1 MRRIVKKMENTLCRL
16 IGTVLLTLALPLS
29 VTAQESTR
37 LNLSATGGIIAPR
50 LHPIGEVSLCG
61 NSTLFTP
68 RLQVGYHLSY
78 QDGKQT
84 DDEMRATWVTG
95 LPRRYIGNYQLR
107 QTVSR
112 RMGLSAGSTLRWVI
126 SERDRIDLRGTLK
139 LQDTWDQRYHLGI
152 NNIVPLEGKGHT
164 TYSGEL
170 ERLTRAGGALSG
182 RFPSWEGGRLK
193 QKVTGALALSGNH
206 RLPSSTVHLSW
217 SIDHQ
222 RHEEDCPNERVVA
235 HHLPDTE
242 IRTEIREEH
251 LPHLSYDEISESSYG
266 FRKISE
272 KSTHLGERSYG
283 AKTELNAKV
292 AEGQLTLLLSGRR
305 LEASESDT
313 SDKVHPLLSAHFPT
327 FASMPKRDLTD
338 ASYLGGRGVLYSLGP
353 LVDHRYVHDLDT
365 WDEQSFSRTPNI
377 PSYLPASFD
386 VVTEL
391 ADGLVEWHKDL
402 LPDRLSLTL
411 GSSIKGYRLS
421 FLCHT
426 VVENRAGEDV
436 SDTKHYFA
444 LLPYLTLDY
453 KTESGWLAYL
463 SLSSDQ
469 VLAPYRAMI
478 PYNKHSS
485 TDHTVEMGLRGL
497 RPEYRLSAS
506 TGVRKEW
513 KGNHISASLDWVGSR
528 DYLYRY
534 VDPDFT
540 QEDFGEL
547 IPRQKSAVPT
557 DGHWS
562 LETMANA
569 PFAQT
574 LGLTIEASYRLSH
587 LSSSLLRPIGVRMEY
602 RLTGW
607 DTSSVETLQHA
618 RRERIPLPG
627 IGHHRLSSAIDY
639 STELW
644 GVTITGDYASDRCVS
659 VGESALD
666 DLYESSSLRLSIE
679 ANAKLSAHF
688 SFIFR
693 GDNLLNTP
701 TRLYQGS
708 GDFLYRL
715 AYEGPRLTLGF
726 SYTLPD

>member
-1 MRRIVKKMENTLCRL
+1 MEHALCRL
-16 IGTVLLTLALPLS
+16 IGTVLLSLALSLAL
-29 VTAQESTR
+29 TAQEATR
-37 LNLSATGGIIAPR
+37 LSLSAMGGIIAPR
-50 LHPIGEVSLCG
+50 LDPTGEVSLRG
-61 NSTLFTP
+61 SSILFIP

-78 QDGKQT
+78 QDGKQI
-84 DDEMRATWVTG
+84 DDEMRATWATR
-95 LPRRYIGNYQLR
+95 LPGRYVGNYQLR

-112 RMGLSAGSTLRWVI
+112 RMGLSAESTLRWVI
-126 SERDRIDLRGTLK
+126 SERDRIDLSGTLK

-152 NNIVPLEGKGHT
+152 NNIVPLEAEGHP
-164 TYSGEL
+164 TYSGEV
-170 ERLTRAGGALSG
+170 ERLTRAGGALPD
-182 RFPSWEGGRLK
+182 RFLGWEGGRLK
-193 QKVTGALALSGNH
+193 QKVTGALSLSGDH
-206 RLPSSTVHLSW
+206 RLPSSSAHLSW
-217 SIDHQ
+217 SIGHQ

-235 HHLPDTE
+235 HHLPNTE
-242 IRTEIREEH
+242 IKTEIGENH
-251 LPHLSYDEISESSYG
+251 LPHLSYDEVSERSYG

-283 AKTELNAKV
+283 AKAKLNAEV

-313 SDKVHPLLSAHFPT
+313 SDKVYPLLGAHFPT

-338 ASYLGGRGVLYSLGP
+338 TSYLGGRGVLYGLGP
-353 LVDHRYVHDLDT
+353 LVDHRYVHGLDT
-365 WDEQSFSRTPNI
+365 WDERSFSRTPNI
-377 PSYLPASFD
+377 PSFLPASFD
-386 VVTEL
+386 VVMEQ
-391 ADGLVEWHKDL
+391 ANGLIEWQRDL
-402 LPDRLSLTL
+402 LADRLSLTL
-411 GSSIKGYRLS
+411 GSSIRGYRLS
-421 FLCHT
+421 YLCHT
-426 VVENRAGEDV
+426 VVENRADEDV
-436 SDTKHYFA
+436 SGTKHYFA

-453 KTESGWLAYL
+453 KTESRWLSFL
-463 SLSSDQ
+463 SLSTDQ
-469 VLAPYRAMI
+469 VLPTYKGMI

-485 TDHTVEMGLRGL
+485 TDHTVEMGRSEL

-506 TGVRKEW
+506 AGVRREW
-513 KGNHISASLDWVGSR
+513 EGNHLSASLDWTGSR

-540 QEDFGEL
+540 QEDFSEV

-562 LETMANA
+562 LETMGNA

-574 LGLTIEASYRLSH
+574 LGLTIEASYRLSR
-587 LSSSLLRPIGVRMEY
+587 LSSPLLRPIGVRMEY

-607 DTSSVETLQHA
+607 HTSSVETLLQG
-618 RRERIPLPG
+618 RRERIPLPV
-627 IGHHRLSSAIDY
+627 IGHHRLNCAIDY

-644 GVTITGDYASDRCVS
+644 GVTITGDYTSDRCVS
-659 VGESALD
+659 VGENALN
-666 DLYESSSLRLSIE
+666 DLYESSSLRLSAE
-679 ANAKLSAHF
+679 AHAKLSDHF
-688 SFIFR
+688 SLTFR

-708 GDFLYRL
+708 GDFLYQL

>member
-1 MRRIVKKMENTLCRL
+1 MEHALCRL
-16 IGTVLLTLALPLS
+16 IGTVLLSLALSLAL
-29 VTAQESTR
+29 TAQEATR
-37 LNLSATGGIIAPR
+37 LSLSATGGIIAPR
-50 LHPIGEVSLCG
+50 LHPMGEVSLRG
-61 NSTLFTP
+61 SNTLFTP
-68 RLQVGYHLSY
+68 RLQVGYHLTY
-78 QDGKQT
+78 QDGNQT
-84 DDEMRATWVTG
+84 DDEMRANWAVG
-95 LPRRYIGNYQLR
+95 LPGRYIGNYQLR

-126 SERDRIDLRGTLK
+126 SERDRIHLSGTLK

-152 NNIVPLEGKGHT
+152 NNIVPLEAEGHT
-164 TYSGEL
+164 IYSGEL

-182 RFPSWEGGRLK
+182 RFPSWEGARLK
-193 QKVTGALALSGNH
+193 QKVTGALTLSGDH
-206 RLPSSTVHLSW
+206 QLPSSTAHLSW

-242 IRTEIREEH
+242 IRTEIGEGH
-251 LPHLSYDEISESSYG
+251 LPHLSYDEVSERSYG

-283 AKTELNAKV
+283 AKAKLNAEV
-292 AEGQLTLLLSGRR
+292 SGGQLTLHLSGRR

-313 SDKVHPLLSAHFPT
+313 SDKVYPLLGAHFPT

-386 VVTEL
+386 VVTEQ
-391 ADGLVEWHKDL
+391 ADGLIEWRRDL

-411 GSSIKGYRLS
+411 GSSIRGYRLS

-426 VVENRAGEDV
+426 VVENRADEDI
-436 SDTKHYFA
+436 SGTIHYFA

-453 KTESGWLAYL
+453 KTESGWLSFL
-463 SLSSDQ
+463 SLSTEQ
-469 VLAPYRAMI
+469 VLPSYRGMI

-485 TDHTVEMGLRGL
+485 TDHTVEMGRRGL

-506 TGVRKEW
+506 AEVRREW
-513 KGNHISASLDWVGSR
+513 EGNHLSASLDWIGSR

-534 VDPDFT
+534 VDSDFT
-540 QEDFGEL
+540 QEDFSEV

-562 LETMANA
+562 LETMGNA
-569 PFAQT
+569 PFAQA
-574 LGLTIEASYRLSH
+574 LGLTIEASYRLSC
-587 LSSSLLRPIGVRMEY
+587 LSSPLLRPIGVRMEY
-602 RLTGW
+602 RLIGS
-607 DTSSVETLQHA
+607 DSSSVETLQHA
-618 RRERIPLPG
+618 HRARIPLPG

-666 DLYESSSLRLSIE
+666 DLYESSSLRLSAE
-679 ANAKLSAHF
+679 AHAKLSAHF

-701 TRLYQGS
+701 TKLYQGS
-708 GDFLYRL
+708 GDFLYQL
-715 AYEGPRLTLGF
+715 AYEGPRLTIGF

>member
-1 MRRIVKKMENTLCRL
+1 MEHALCRL
-16 IGTVLLTLALPLS
+16 IGTVLLSLALSLTL
-29 VTAQESTR
+29 TAQEATR
-37 LNLSATGGIIAPR
+37 LSLSATGGIIAPR
-50 LHPIGEVSLCG
+50 LDPTGEVSLRG
-61 NSTLFTP
+61 SSILFTP

-78 QDGKQT
+78 QDGKQI
-84 DDEMRATWVTG
+84 DDEMRATWATG
-95 LPRRYIGNYQLR
+95 LPGRYVGNYQLR

-112 RMGLSAGSTLRWVI
+112 RMGLSAESTLRWVI
-126 SERDRIDLRGTLK
+126 SERDRIDLSGTLK

-152 NNIVPLEGKGHT
+152 NNIVPLEAKGHT
-164 TYSGEL
+164 TYSGEV
-170 ERLTRAGGALSG
+170 ERLTRAGGALPD
-182 RFPSWEGGRLK
+182 RFLGWRGGRLK
-193 QKVTGALALSGNH
+193 QKVTGALSLSGDH
-206 RLPSSTVHLSW
+206 RLPSSSAHLSW
-217 SIDHQ
+217 SIGHQ

-242 IRTEIREEH
+242 IKTEIGENH
-251 LPHLSYDEISESSYG
+251 LPHLSYDEVSERSYG

-283 AKTELNAKV
+283 AKAKLNAEV

-313 SDKVHPLLSAHFPT
+313 SDKVYPLLGAHFPT

-338 ASYLGGRGVLYSLGP
+338 ASYLGGRGVLYGLGP

-365 WDEQSFSRTPNI
+365 WDERSFSRTPNI
-377 PSYLPASFD
+377 PSFLPASFD
-386 VVTEL
+386 VVTEQ
-391 ADGLVEWHKDL
+391 ANGLVEWRRDL
-402 LPDRLSLTL
+402 LTDRLSLTL
-411 GSSIKGYRLS
+411 GSSIRGYRLS
-421 FLCHT
+421 YLCHT
-426 VVENRAGEDV
+426 AVESRADEDV
-436 SDTKHYFA
+436 SGTKQYFA

-453 KTESGWLAYL
+453 KTESRWLSFL
-463 SLSSDQ
+463 SLSTNQ
-469 VLAPYRAMI
+469 VLPHYRGMI

-485 TDHTVEMGLRGL
+485 TDHTVEMGQRGL
-497 RPEYRLSAS
+497 RPEHRLSAS
-506 TGVRKEW
+506 AGVRKEW
-513 KGNHISASLDWVGSR
+513 EETHLSVSLDWIGSR

-534 VDPDFT
+534 VDSDFT
-540 QEDFGEL
+540 QEDFSEV

-562 LETMANA
+562 LETMGNA

-574 LGLTIEASYRLSH
+574 LGLTIEASYRLSR
-587 LSSSLLRPIGVRMEY
+587 LSSPLLRPIGMRLKY
-602 RLTGW
+602 RLIGS
-607 DTSSVETLQHA
+607 DTSSVETLQHT

-639 STELW
+639 TTELW

-666 DLYESSSLRLSIE
+666 DLYENSSLRLYVE
-679 ANAKLSAHF
+679 AHANLSDHF
-688 SFIFR
+688 SLIFR
-693 GDNLLNTP
+693 GENLLNTP

-708 GDFLYRL
+708 GDFLYQL
-715 AYEGPRLTLGF
+715 AYEGPRLALGF

>member
-1 MRRIVKKMENTLCRL
+1 MEHALCRL
-16 IGTVLLTLALPLS
+16 IGTVLLTLALPLA
-29 VTAQESTR
+29 VTAQEATR
-37 LNLSATGGIIAPR
+37 LSLSATGGIIAPR
-50 LHPIGEVSLCG
+50 LHPMGGVSLRG

-84 DDEMRATWVTG
+84 GDEMRATWATG
-95 LPRRYIGNYQLR
+95 LPGRYIGNYQLR

-112 RMGLSAGSTLRWVI
+112 RMGLSAGSTLRWII
-126 SERDRIDLRGTLK
+126 SERDRINLSGTLK

-152 NNIVPLEGKGHT
+152 NNIVPLEAEGQT

-170 ERLTRAGGALSG
+170 ERLTRAGGALPS
-182 RFPSWEGGRLK
+182 RFPGRNGGRLK
-193 QKVTGALALSGNH
+193 QKVTGALTLSGDH
-206 RLPSSTVHLSW
+206 RLPSSSAHLSW

-222 RHEEDCPNERVVA
+222 HHEEDCPNERVVA

-242 IRTEIREEH
+242 IRTEIGEGH
-251 LPHLSYDEISESSYG
+251 LPHLSYDEVSERSYG

-283 AKTELNAKV
+283 AKAKLNAKV
-292 AEGQLTLLLSGRR
+292 AEGKLTLLLSGRR

-327 FASMPKRDLTD
+327 FASMPKRDLTE
-338 ASYLGGRGVLYSLGP
+338 ASYLGGRGVLYCLGP

-377 PSYLPASFD
+377 PGYLPASFD

-391 ADGLVEWHKDL
+391 AAGLVEWQRDL

-411 GSSIKGYRLS
+411 GSSIRGYRLS

-426 VVENRAGEDV
+426 VVENRADENV
-436 SDTKHYFA
+436 SGTKHYFA

-453 KTESGWLAYL
+453 KTESRWLSFV
-463 SLSSDQ
+463 SLSTDQ
-469 VLAPYRAMI
+469 VLPNYRVMI
-478 PYNKHSS
+478 PYNKHSG
-485 TDHTVEMGLRGL
+485 TDHTVEMGRREL

-506 TGVRKEW
+506 AGVRREW
-513 KGNHISASLDWVGSR
+513 EGNHLSASLDWIGSR

-540 QEDFGEL
+540 QEDFSEV

-562 LETMANA
+562 LETMGNA

-574 LGLTIEASYRLSH
+574 IGLTIEAIYRLSR
-587 LSSSLLRPIGVRMEY
+587 LSSPLLRPIGVRMEY

-659 VGESALD
+659 VGESAID
-666 DLYESSSLRLSIE
+666 DLYESSSLRLSTE
-679 ANAKLSAHF
+679 AHAKLSNHF
-688 SFIFR
+688 SLTFR

-708 GDFLYRL
+708 GDFLYQL

-726 SYTLPD
+726 RYTLPD